1 MLIKALSWLFTPP
14 KKTRSRS
21 GADDPLVG
29 WAVLALLILILA
41 G

>member
-21 GADDPLVG
+21 GSSDPLVG
-29 WAVLALLILILA
+29 WAALALIILTLV